1 MVEIAIRI
9 TGVGFRSYFR
19 DSWNLFD
26 VVIALGSLGSMILYQ
41 EHKIKIKFLSFIKS
55 FKILRLIRLLKRGG
69 RTIALVFNTFVIT
82 IQHLVNIGGLLF
94 LFMYIYSVIGMIY
107 FGEVKRN
114 GNMNDYINFESFTSA
129 FITLFT
135 VATVD

>member
-1 MVEIAIRI
+1 MIEIVIRI

-41 EHKIKIKFLSFIKS
+41 EQKIKIKFLSFIKS

-82 IQHLVNIGGLLF
+82 I
-94 LFMYIYSVIGMIY
+94 
-107 FGEVKRN
+107 
-114 GNMNDYINFESFTSA
+114 
-129 FITLFT
+129 
-135 VATVD
+135 